1 MAALP
6 FCHLTIT
13 AKKRQNPY
21 RWKCTQVAQNEAH
34 TIGDHIKCHRLKL
47 RQFQYELADRFQVT
61 LATIQ
66 NWENNRFPP
75 HTRLI
80 PAIIDWLGYNPR
92 TA

>member
-13 AKKRQNPY
+13 AKKWQNPY
-21 RWKCTQVAQNEAH
+21 RWKCTQVSQNEVH
-34 TIGDHIKCHRLKL
+34 TIGDHIKRHRLKL
-47 RQFQYELADRFQVT
+47 RQFQYELADRFHVT

-75 HTRLI
+75 HQRQF
-80 PAIIDWLGYNPR
+80 PAILEWLGYDPR
-92 TA
+92 TP